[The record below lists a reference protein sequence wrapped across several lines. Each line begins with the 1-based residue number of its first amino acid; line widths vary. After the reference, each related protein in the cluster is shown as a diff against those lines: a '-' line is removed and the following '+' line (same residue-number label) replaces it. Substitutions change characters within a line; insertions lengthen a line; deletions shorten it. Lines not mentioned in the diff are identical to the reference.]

1 MIRIELRKWV
11 TNMSE
16 ESKANQPKTTH
27 VNSEAEAHQKMVRGS
42 AWMTAGSLFS
52 RVLGA
57 IYIIP
62 WVIWMGADYTQGNAL
77 YAKGYNIY
85 SFFLLIAI
93 GGIPS
98 AISKQL
104 SEYNAMNEYAVGQ
117 RLFKRGLLLT
127 SAFGIVGAIILW
139 FGAGA
144 ISTAFGGYDANL
156 IPVLHAL
163 AIALVILPSM
173 SLTRGFFQGYQQM
186 APSAI
191 SQFVE
196 QVFRVIYM
204 LGATYFI
211 MRVAHGDWVDAVT
224 QSTFAAF
231 VGAAASFLLLGWY
244 YFRKRP
250 ELNALAA
257 QSENQLVIP
266 VWQLFRDIIIQAIPF
281 IVIDTATTV
290 FNLLDQATFQPMMRL
305 IFHLGTKQIDTLY
318 AYFAFNANKLVM
330 IIVSLASAIAVTVV
344 PILSESLASHNMRN
358 IRKQL
363 EDSIILFLFIMIPG
377 ALGMAAVAQP
387 LNTLFY
393 SYDQIGTLIL
403 QISAFTA
410 IALGFFTVI
419 SALMQ
424 GLSRNRDIIRYYLI
438 GLLVKIIIQFPCI
451 YFLSTAGPLVATAI
465 GMMVASLMAMYDLE
479 VNFGIRYVK
488 LLPKINR
495 ILVYSIL
502 TYATARLVVYGLN
515 FILNEHSKTQSF
527 LIVALAV
534 IAGGA
539 VYVYL
544 ALRSR
549 MADLMIGTKA
559 AGLRRKLRIK

>member
-1 MIRIELRKWV
+1 
-11 TNMSE
+11 
-16 ESKANQPKTTH
+16 
-27 VNSEAEAHQKMVRGS
+27 
-42 AWMTAGSLFS
+42 
-52 RVLGA
+52 
-57 IYIIP
+57 
-62 WVIWMGADYTQGNAL
+62 
-77 YAKGYNIY
+77 
-85 SFFLLIAI
+85 
-93 GGIPS
+93 
-98 AISKQL
+98 
-104 SEYNAMNEYAVGQ
+104 
-117 RLFKRGLLLT
+117 
-127 SAFGIVGAIILW
+127 
-139 FGAGA
+139 
-144 ISTAFGGYDANL
+144 
-156 IPVLHAL
+156 
-163 AIALVILPSM
+163 
-173 SLTRGFFQGYQQM
+173 
-186 APSAI
+186 
-191 SQFVE
+191 
-196 QVFRVIYM
+196 
-204 LGATYFI
+204 
-211 MRVAHGDWVDAVT
+211 
-224 QSTFAAF
+224 
-231 VGAAASFLLLGWY
+231 
-244 YFRKRP
+244 
-250 ELNALAA
+250 
-257 QSENQLVIP
+257 
-266 VWQLFRDIIIQAIPF
+266 
-281 IVIDTATTV
+281 
-290 FNLLDQATFQPMMRL
+290 
-305 IFHLGTKQIDTLY
+305 
-318 AYFAFNANKLVM
+318 M

>member
-1 MIRIELRKWV
+1 
-11 TNMSE
+11 MSE
-16 ESKANQPKTTH
+16 ESKAKQPQSPH
-27 VNSEAEAHQKMVRGS
+27 VNSDADAHAKMVKGS

-52 RVLGA
+52 RILGA

-62 WVIWMGADYTQGNAL
+62 WVMWLGNHYSQANAL

-85 SFFLLIAI
+85 SFFLLVAI

-98 AISKQL
+98 AISKQI
-104 SEYNAMNEYAVGQ
+104 SEYNAINEYGVGQ

-127 SAFGIVGAIILW
+127 AALGLLSGLILW
-139 FGAGA
+139 FGAKPIGFV
-144 ISTAFGGYDANL
+144 FGGSDPNV
-156 IPVLHAL
+156 IPVLRAL
-163 AIALVILPSM
+163 AIALVIIPSM

-191 SQFVE
+191 SQFIE
-196 QVFRVIYM
+196 QVFRVVYM

-211 MRVAHGDWVDAVT
+211 MKVQTGDWVNAVT

-231 VGAAASFLLLGWY
+231 VGAAASFLLLAWY
-244 YFRKRP
+244 YYRQRP
-250 ELNALAA
+250 ELNRLAA
-257 QSENQLVIP
+257 QSDAKLVIP
-266 VWQLFRDIIIQAIPF
+266 VWQLFKDIIVQAIPF

-290 FNLLDQATFQPMMRL
+290 FNLLDQATFQPIMQAT
-305 IFHLGTKQIDTLY
+305 FHTKVVVINDLY
-318 AYFAFNANKLVM
+318 ALFAFNANKLVM

-344 PILSESLASHNMRN
+344 PLLSESLASGNFRN

-363 EDSIILFLFIMIPG
+363 EDAIVLFLFIMIPG

-393 SYDQIGTLIL
+393 SYSQIGTMIL

-410 IALGFFTVI
+410 IVLGLFTVV

-424 GLSRNRDIIRYYLI
+424 GLSRNRDIIRFYLI
-438 GLLVKIIIQFPCI
+438 GLAVKLVVQWPCI
-451 YFLSTAGPLVATAI
+451 YLLSAAGPLVATAI
-465 GMMVASLMAMYDLE
+465 GMAVASLMALYDLE

-488 LLPKINR
+488 LLPKVNR
-495 ILVYSIL
+495 ILIYSIL
-502 TYATARLVVYGLN
+502 TYIAATLVVHGLN
-515 FILNEHSKTQSF
+515 LILNEQSKTQAF
-527 LIVALAV
+527 LIVILAV
-534 IAGGA
+534 AAGGA
-539 VYVYL
+539 VYAYF
-544 ALRSR
+544 ALKSR
-549 MADLMIGTKA
+549 LADLMIGGRA

>member
-1 MIRIELRKWV
+1 
-11 TNMSE
+11 MSE
-16 ESKANQPKTTH
+16 EPKANQPQGMH

-52 RVLGA
+52 RVLGV

-62 WVIWMGADYTQGNAL
+62 WGLWMGANYAQGNAL

-85 SFFLLIAI
+85 SFFLLVAI

-98 AISKQL
+98 AISKQI
-104 SEYNAMNEYAVGQ
+104 SEYNAVNEYAVGQ
-117 RLFKRGLLLT
+117 RVFKRGLLLT
-127 SAFGIVGAIILW
+127 SAFGIISALVMW
-139 FGAGA
+139 FGAGI
-144 ISTAFGGYDANL
+144 ISTIFGGYDPDV

-163 AIALVILPSM
+163 AIALVIIPSM

-191 SQFVE
+191 SQFIE

-211 MRVAHGDWVDAVT
+211 MRVQNGDWVGAIT

-244 YFRKRP
+244 YYRKRS
-250 ELNALAA
+250 ELNLLAE
-257 QSENQLVIP
+257 QSNNNIAIP
-266 VWQLFRDIIIQAIPF
+266 IGQLFKDIIIQAIPF
-281 IVIDTATTV
+281 IVIDTAITV
-290 FNLLDQATFQPMMRL
+290 FSLLDQATFQPMMKM
-305 IFHLGTKQIDTLY
+305 IYHMGNEQINTLY

-363 EDSIILFLFIMIPG
+363 EDSIVLFLFIMIPG

-410 IALGFFTVI
+410 ITLGFFTVI

-438 GLLVKIIIQFPCI
+438 GLLVKIIVQWPCI

-465 GMMVASLMAMYDLE
+465 GMLVASAMAMYDLE

-488 LLPKINR
+488 LLPRINR
-495 ILVYSIL
+495 ILVFSIA
-502 TYATARLVVYGLN
+502 TYVGARAVVYLLN
-515 FILNEHSKTQSF
+515 LILNEQSKTQSF
-527 LIVALAV
+527 LIVIVAV
-534 IAGGA
+534 AVGGA
-539 VYVYL
+539 VYGYL

-549 MADLMIGTKA
+549 LADSLLGSRA

>member
-1 MIRIELRKWV
+1 
-11 TNMSE
+11 MSE

-257 QSENQLVIP
+257 QSENRLVIP